1 MFVSSIEENETK
13 IKCKEWFS
21 HGQHVNRLAFFPT
34 IIRFI
39 LLLFVSWFF
48 LSSDDYCSQTERFML
63 LLHEGKSVCHTI
75 QTATETCFL
84 EMGLV
89 IFFSFLF
96 VVSLPKNTETIF
108 LKKKTT
114 RFFFLFFFLCSHFCP
129 EQLQRMLTTRML
141 ILVLPP
147 AQRNH
152 DKVDD
157 PSTVRIIKREKWMNI
172 TQNLNN

>member
-1 MFVSSIEENETK
+1 MFDALFFLLSIILFMFVSSIEENETK

-89 IFFSFLF
+89 IFFFFSFCGFIAQKYGTNFSEKKLRDSF
-96 VVSLPKNTETIF
+96 SCFIF
-108 LKKKTT
+108 FALI
-114 RFFFLFFFLCSHFCP
+114 F
-129 EQLQRMLTTRML
+129 TTRML

-157 PSTVRIIKREKWMNI
+157 PSTVRIIKREKW
-172 TQNLNN
+172 